1 MMKRKIIKTNLI
13 LNFLLYFLIFISCNN
28 NKEQNKDI
36 KQTESIDEGK
46 LIVYI
51 DSSIKKVIEPTLELY
66 RNSYPKIEII
76 PNFVNARRA
85 VALMFAGE
93 AEVIILARNYLRDED
108 SLNKEFNLNR
118 PEMIAAKDGIVFFTN
133 PDFPLDTLNDIQI
146 KEIFGEGKNL
156 TDYYKNLKTEPYF
169 VTTYRN
175 SSINSN
181 IELIVLNGKQI
192 KKNLKVFGSTEEVLN
207 YVKTNKYS
215 IGIDYLSNLV
225 NNIDFKLLRVSFINK
240 YGERIPPQIVH
251 QGFIV
256 QEKYPYVNDIRLILR
271 EDRRNKPFWFA
282 SFLAKEAKVQKYFLD
297 AGIVPGYAKIVLK
310 PQESEIK

>member
-1 MMKRKIIKTNLI
+1 MMKRKIIKTNIILIFLISFLI
-13 LNFLLYFLIFISCNN
+13 LISCNN
-28 NKEQNKDI
+28 NKEQNNDT

-76 PNFVNARRA
+76 PNYVNARRA

-93 AEVIILARNYLRDED
+93 AEVIILARNYLKDED

-146 KEIFGEGKNL
+146 KEVLGEGKNL
-156 TDYYKNLKTEPYF
+156 IDYFKNLRIEPAF

-181 IELIVLNGKQI
+181 IELIVLDGKQI
-192 KKNLKVFGSTEEVLN
+192 KKNLKINMVF
-207 YVKTNKYS
+207 
-215 IGIDYLSNLV
+215 
-225 NNIDFKLLRVSFINK
+225 NN
-240 YGERIPPQIVH
+240 
-251 QGFIV
+251 
-256 QEKYPYVNDIRLILR
+256 
-271 EDRRNKPFWFA
+271 A
-282 SFLAKEAKVQKYFLD
+282 
-297 AGIVPGYAKIVLK
+297 
-310 PQESEIK
+310 